1 VECKPLSL
9 SGGVGDFWP
18 PWLGL
23 PPCCS
28 PHTQGVCWRTR
39 SAGRVRAVA
48 SSGAAVRS
56 ADGLE
61 KSHSVGGNMADA
73 GWYRDPTGETQLR
86 YYDGARWTDE
96 VRPFDA
102 PAETE
107 VPHVPARGTGPLSD
121 DGRHSREQ
129 VERLGQYEQ
138 HKDLLCLECGYDGPM
153 GVVNEGQPSSWF
165 LRWPGFFLMAFVV
178 VFLLGVHFII
188 SMVIA
193 FAWGSA
199 HKNAKKATLHC
210 PQCEQHVLE
219 RK

>member
-1 VECKPLSL
+1 
-9 SGGVGDFWP
+9 
-18 PWLGL
+18 
-23 PPCCS
+23 
-28 PHTQGVCWRTR
+28 
-39 SAGRVRAVA
+39 
-48 SSGAAVRS
+48 
-56 ADGLE
+56 
-61 KSHSVGGNMADA
+61 MADA

-107 VPHVPARGTGPLSD
+107 VPHV
-121 DGRHSREQ
+121 
-129 VERLGQYEQ
+129 
-138 HKDLLCLECGYDGPM
+138 
-153 GVVNEGQPSSWF
+153 WF

-210 PQCEQHVLE
+210 PQCQPGELDLYRMTAATRANRWNDSVSNSAPTA
-219 RK
+219 